1 MSDPYV
7 DTSALAK
14 WYLNEARSTEVEAYL
29 QQHATAA
36 ISRLTAV
43 EFRCLLARRRRAG
56 EIDAAVESA
65 VFKAFEDD
73 IRQGALICHA
83 LDDQHAIDALALI
96 QRLRS
101 HAFRTLD
108 ALHLAISVRIAA
120 SEIATA
126 DRAMAAAAQAM
137 GLNVA
142 RFD

>member
-14 WYLNEARSTEVEAYL
+14 WYLNEARSTEVETYL

-73 IRQGALICHA
+73 IRRGALTCHA

-96 QRLRS
+96 QRLRT
-101 HAFRTLD
+101 HALRTLD
-108 ALHLAISVRIAA
+108 ALHLAISLRIAA

-126 DRAMAAAAQAM
+126 DRGMAAAAQAM
-137 GLNVA
+137 GMNVA